1 MSKLEELIQE
11 LCPDG
16 VEYKKLGEVATISR
30 GGNLQ
35 KKDFTEK
42 GIPCIHYGQIY
53 TKYGLFADTTFS
65 FISEESAKKQKY
77 AEATDIVM
85 AVTSEN
91 IEDVCKCVAWLG
103 NEPVAVS
110 GHTAIIHHNQNPRYM
125 CYYFHS
131 SDFQAQKNRL
141 AHGTKVMEVTP
152 NKLTEIVLPV
162 PPLPIQCE
170 IVRILDNFTELTS
183 ELQEK
188 LTAELTTRKK
198 QYEYYRDS
206 LLSFDQKD
214 MGKFVGTQLGDLI
227 QESCP
232 DGVKFKH
239 FGKMATIVRGASPR
253 PIKNFITTD
262 VDGVNWIKIG
272 DVKPG
277 SKYITE
283 TAEKITPEG
292 AKKSRFVKEDDF
304 ILSNSMSFGRPY
316 IMKTQGCIHDG
327 WLAISDFENYFIS
340 DFLYHLLNS
349 NEYQQKMRQKASFGG
364 AVQNLNADIVR
375 ELEMPVIPLP
385 VQREIVRILDRFDA
399 LCNDLT
405 SGLTT
410 EIEARQKQYEYYRD
424 RLLSFKETNI

>member
-1 MSKLEELIQE
+1 MSRLDELIRE

-16 VEYKKLGEVATISR
+16 VEYKPFGE
-30 GGNLQ
+30 
-35 KKDFTEK
+35 
-42 GIPCIHYGQIY
+42 
-53 TKYGLFADTTFS
+53 
-65 FISEESAKKQKY
+65 
-77 AEATDIVM
+77 
-85 AVTSEN
+85 
-91 IEDVCKCVAWLG
+91 
-103 NEPVAVS
+103 
-110 GHTAIIHHNQNPRYM
+110 
-125 CYYFHS
+125 
-131 SDFQAQKNRL
+131 
-141 AHGTKVMEVTP
+141 
-152 NKLTEIVLPV
+152 
-162 PPLPIQCE
+162 
-170 IVRILDNFTELTS
+170 
-183 ELQEK
+183 
-188 LTAELTTRKK
+188 
-198 QYEYYRDS
+198 
-206 LLSFDQKD
+206 
-214 MGKFVGTQLGDLI
+214 
-227 QESCP
+227 
-232 DGVKFKH
+232 
-239 FGKMATIVRGASPR
+239 MATIVRGASPR
-253 PIKNFITTD
+253 PIKNFVTTD
-262 VDGVNWIKIG
+262 ADGINWIKIG

-283 TAEKITPEG
+283 TAEKITPDG
-292 AKKSRFVKEDDF
+292 AKKSRFVKEGDF